1 MKKRKRSDSR
11 NLRSTPAPLD
21 FVAWRKRFEASLV
34 VGTRASKAFRELLK
48 KEAQSRERLH
58 LPKLL
63 DLPGYVMEG
72 IYRETSTLPEQ
83 NDRVPERLAKLLK
96 GLVEQLGFV
105 IGTITTAG
113 AKVESQAGVSLDL
126 STDLHLFHKARNSA
140 TATLELLEVKGPESM
155 RRDAADQCL
164 SFLLTL
170 EGLVPE
176 SQANDLAQVA
186 LKAHGYTEDA
196 LTDLA
201 IGEERSGKVRK
212 RKDALRKRYKDTL
225 VKMNSFKLRQ

>member
-1 MKKRKRSDSR
+1 MKKRKRSDSP

-21 FVAWRKRFEASLV
+21 FVAWRKRFESSLV
-34 VGTRASKAFRELLK
+34 VGTPASKAFRELLK
-48 KEAQSRERLH
+48 QEEQSRERLH
-58 LPKLL
+58 LPKLP
-63 DLPGYVMEG
+63 DLRGYVMEW
-72 IYRETSTLPEQ
+72 IYKETSAVREQ
-83 NDRVPERLAKLLK
+83 NYRVPERLAWLLK
-96 GLVEQLGFV
+96 ELVEQLGAV

-113 AKVESQAGVSLDL
+113 AKVESQAGVDLDL

-140 TATLELLEVKGPESM
+140 TATLELLEVKGPESV
-155 RRDAADQCL
+155 RRDATDQCL
-164 SFLLTL
+164 SFLSVL
-170 EGLVPE
+170 EGRVPE

-212 RKDALRKRYKDTL
+212 RKDALRKRYEDTL
-225 VKMNSFKLRQ
+225 IKMNSFKLRQ

>member
-1 MKKRKRSDSR
+1 MKKRKQSHSS
-11 NLRSTPAPLD
+11 NLRSTPVPLA
-21 FVAWRKRFEASLV
+21 FHEWRKRFESSLFR
-34 VGTRASKAFRELLK
+34 GTPASKAFHKLLK
-48 KEAQSRERLH
+48 EEAQSREKLH
-58 LPKLL
+58 QPKLL
-63 DLPGYVMEG
+63 DLRGYVMEG
-72 IYRETSTLPEQ
+72 IYRETSAIPEQ
-83 NDRVPERLAKLLK
+83 HDHVPERLATGLK

-140 TATLELLEVKGPESM
+140 TATLELLEVKGPESV

-164 SFLLTL
+164 SFLLML
-170 EGLVPE
+170 EGLVTE
-176 SQANDLAQVA
+176 SQANDLAQVV

-196 LTDLA
+196 LTDLDTDKV
-201 IGEERSGKVRK
+201 RSGKVRK
-212 RKDALRKRYKDTL
+212 RKDALRKRYEDTF